1 MTHDRNDK
9 EDKQVGDDELVM
21 QQHVVLRWL

>member
-9 EDKQVGDDELVM
+9 EDKQVGDDDSLM
-21 QQHVVLRWL
+21 QQHVMRWL